1 MAGSLSR
8 PRYILSNRIS
18 HYRGYMSASI
28 RPQERKAND
37 GIARA
42 AERRRSIRNYASAA
56 IPEAEL
62 RDLLRLAG
70 RAPSAYNVQP
80 WRFVVVQT
88 PELKQKLSAAA
99 YGQQQI
105 LRAPATI
112 VMYSDMLN
120 ALQRSP
126 ESGQQHLDFHAGA
139 LGLRL
144 VKKTINYDD
153 PCTYHLYYGDTEG
166 TPGSLLTFFP
176 WPGARRGRAGVG
188 QIAVTSLAIA
198 PESIGYWLHRFVTN
212 GVNHDALTRP
222 FGNAT
227 IAFRDRD
234 GLMLELVA
242 TEDATVRGAWA
253 DGPVPSEH
261 AIHGVHAVTLWEESL
276 ERTEQALV
284 EGLGFRRA
292 DSEDQ
297 TTRFSVGDGGSGA
310 FVDVRVVG
318 GFLSPL
324 GGAGTIHHV
333 AFRARDTA
341 EQLQLREKV
350 TSLGLHPTPVIDR
363 TYFQSVYC

>member
-1 MAGSLSR
+1 MG
-8 PRYILSNRIS
+8 I
-18 HYRGYMSASI
+18 HHVT
-28 RPQERKAND
+28 
-37 GIARA
+37 GIAGDA
-42 AERRRSIRNYASAA
+42 QQ
-56 IPEAEL
+56 
-62 RDLLRLAG
+62 
-70 RAPSAYNVQP
+70 NVD
-80 WRFVVVQT
+80 F
-88 PELKQKLSAAA
+88 
-99 YGQQQI
+99 
-105 LRAPATI
+105 
-112 VMYSDMLN
+112 YS
-120 ALQRSP
+120 
-126 ESGQQHLDFHAGA
+126 GV

-153 PCTYHLYYGDTEG
+153 PRTYHLYYGDTEG

-212 GVNHDALTRP
+212 GVDHDALTRP

-234 GLMLELVA
+234 GLLLGLVA
-242 TEDATVRGAWA
+242 TEEATVRGAWA

-333 AFRARDTA
+333 AFRARDAA

-363 TYFQSVYC
+363 TYFQSVYVREPGNVLFEVATDGPGFTVDEPLESLGESLTLPSRLAADRASIEMILPALHRPQATPLHETPDAPKANV

>member
-1 MAGSLSR
+1 MG
-8 PRYILSNRIS
+8 I
-18 HYRGYMSASI
+18 HHVT
-28 RPQERKAND
+28 
-37 GIARA
+37 GIAGDA
-42 AERRRSIRNYASAA
+42 QQNVDFYA
-56 IPEAEL
+56 
-62 RDLLRLAG
+62 G
-70 RAPSAYNVQP
+70 V
-80 WRFVVVQT
+80 
-88 PELKQKLSAAA
+88 
-99 YGQQQI
+99 
-105 LRAPATI
+105 
-112 VMYSDMLN
+112 
-120 ALQRSP
+120 
-126 ESGQQHLDFHAGA
+126 

-153 PCTYHLYYGDTEG
+153 PRTYHLYYGDTEG

-198 PESIGYWLHRFVTN
+198 PDSIGYWLHRFVTS
-212 GVNHDALTRP
+212 GVDHDALTRP

-234 GLMLELVA
+234 GLLLELVA
-242 TEDATVRGAWA
+242 TEEATVRGAWA
-253 DGPVPSEH
+253 DGSVPSEH

-333 AFRARDTA
+333 AFRARDAA

-363 TYFQSVYC
+363 TYFQSVYVREPGNVLFEVATDGPGFTVDEPLESLGESLTLPSRLAADRASIEMILPALHRPPAPPLHETPDAPKANV